1 MIISSYKLGSIVHF
15 KLQFGGYFKLI
26 DLGKLRYIL
35 GILVTHDHTN
45 HLIYI
50 SQKLY
55 LKQILKHFGISNS
68 HSVSTP
74 FAISSILSLSQFSQ
88 SEEDV
93 SKYMLG
99 T

>member
-1 MIISSYKLGSIVHF
+1 M
-15 KLQFGGYFKLI
+15 
-26 DLGKLRYIL
+26 L

-50 SQKLY
+50 SQKSY
-55 LKQILKHFGISNS
+55 FKQVLKHFDISNS

-74 FAISSILSLSQFSQ
+74 LAIGSILSLSQFSQ

-93 SKYMLG
+93 SKYMLE